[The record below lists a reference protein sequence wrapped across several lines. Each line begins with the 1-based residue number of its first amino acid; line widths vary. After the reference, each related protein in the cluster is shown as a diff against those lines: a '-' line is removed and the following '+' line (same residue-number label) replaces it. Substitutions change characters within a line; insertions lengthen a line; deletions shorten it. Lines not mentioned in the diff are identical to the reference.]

1 MLRISTYV
9 RPKLLFAE
17 ALIIQQ
23 AHELLPVLRDQGL
36 TRPVMVNPFP
46 NHEVGHVAGEGGHE
60 HVAARG
66 LRHVG

>member
-9 RPKLLFAE
+9 RPELLFAE
-17 ALIIQQ
+17 ALIVEQ
-23 AHELLPVLRDQGL
+23 AHELLPVLRDQDL
-36 TRPVMVNPFP
+36 TRSVMVNPFA

-66 LRHVG
+66 FRQVG

>member
-1 MLRISTYV
+1 VNTYV
-9 RPKLLFAE
+9 RPELLFAE
-17 ALIIQQ
+17 ALVVEQ
-23 AHELLPVLRDQGL
+23 AHELLPVLRDQDL
-36 TRPVMVNPFP
+36 TGSVMVNPFT